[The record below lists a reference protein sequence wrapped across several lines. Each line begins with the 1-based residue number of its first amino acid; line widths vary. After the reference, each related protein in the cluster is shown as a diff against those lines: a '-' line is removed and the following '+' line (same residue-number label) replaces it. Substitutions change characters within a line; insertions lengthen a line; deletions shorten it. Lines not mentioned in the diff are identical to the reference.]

1 MSQISLPSLSL
12 VPTPDELRRG
22 TGALPVQAPGKAS
35 ASKKSFAWPTPPLA
49 AYPLPVPA
57 LEPEP
62 CEIEGRTGN
71 LMAGLMVSFEPEE
84 GLVRVQVPPER
95 VPMALRFNQIR
106 RLTLKRSLAPLSAA
120 MVADAAGDPPDQVL
134 AHHQSQSYT
143 VQLMGGASM
152 AGRTVGHVEMPVGL
166 FLFAPL
172 DGLGSVQRIFV
183 PRVAIEQFQI
193 GERLGQMLIEQQA
206 TTPEQLEQVLLQQQ
220 TQRQKKL
227 GEQLVERQIVTPEQ
241 LLTALDKQARMPSV
255 RLGEALVALG
265 YLTDKQL
272 QEALQLQRTDRVQ
285 PLGELLVEKG
295 LVEGEQLRIA
305 LARKMGYPVVDVA
318 GFPVDPA
325 LIPLLPAPA
334 ARRLQ
339 VLPLMRRGGRLVVAM
354 HDASQQSV
362 IEELQ
367 RLTQSHIAPTL
378 AGGTGLAEAIERAY
392 SQVTSDLIEYTPVD
406 DLPARR
412 TPMPP
417 AHFPAAALRRAAGP
431 SVDLPVEL
439 PVTVP
444 TLPPPAPPV
453 VVQDTLRPNEGPM
466 SVADAADAGFPL
478 ISLEA
483 MGVEVTELTGL
494 AGHDAADLPHPVD
507 HTPTQPLAHPSDPH
521 AAATHEHAEV
531 DLPITV
537 PAGWPVDAPT
547 VDVTPAQAPS
557 IEARHA
563 EPAPVAAPSPGKP
576 VPRHE
581 RQAQAA
587 AADAEASSRARSSAD
602 RHESPLLQTLANLV
616 LDALGRGA
624 SSVQIETLG
633 PDDKLQVRLRRN
645 GRLEPHTDLPAT
657 YRVPLIARI
666 KALCELDV
674 SETRRPQEGRLAFGR
689 LVPQHKI
696 DLRVHV
702 LPTQNGLEDVVIG
715 LPSRLKPMA
724 LDALGMA
731 APEVE
736 RLKGLLDR
744 PAGLILCVGPARSGR
759 TTSLHASLAH
769 LNRPERR
776 IWTLEDRIELTQP
789 GLRQMQVHPDEGQTY
804 ESGLRTLL
812 NTDADVLMV
821 GHIGDVGTARVAVDA
836 ALQGRLVI
844 GAMTGRNA
852 CDAVMRL
859 MDQGVTPWDLSDALL
874 GVHSQR
880 LLRRM
885 CSACRMSRSAKETEI
900 EEWVEGYFHGAVVA
914 DPLPEREAL
923 LRSWLER
930 FGREGRLRRFQSPG
944 CERCGHTG
952 QRGRLAV
959 HELLVVTRE
968 LRRLIRAGAP
978 AWNLQRQAQKD
989 GMRTL
994 RQEAVEKMVAGQITL
1009 DEVRTVLDL

>member
-1 MSQISLPSLSL
+1 MASAILLMTRPTMSELSLPSLSL

-22 TGALPVQAPGKAS
+22 ASALPTQASDKAS
-35 ASKKSFAWPTPPLA
+35 PSKHSFAWPTPPLA

-71 LMAGLMVSFEPEE
+71 LIAGLMMSFEPEE
-84 GLVRVQVPPER
+84 GLLRVQVPPER
-95 VPMALRFNQIR
+95 VPMTLRFNQVR
-106 RLTLKRSLAPLSAA
+106 RVTLKRRLVPLGVA

-134 AHHQSQSYT
+134 AHHLSQSYT
-143 VQLMGGASM
+143 VQLMGGGSM
-152 AGRTVGHVEMPVGL
+152 AGQTVGHVEIPVGL

-172 DGLGSVQRIFV
+172 DALGSVQRIFV
-183 PRVAIEQFQI
+183 PRVAIEQSQI

-220 TQRQKKL
+220 NQRQKKL
-227 GEQLVERQIVTPEQ
+227 GEQLLERQVVTPEQ

-272 QEALQLQRTDRVQ
+272 QEALHQQRTDRVQ

-305 LARKMGYPVVDVA
+305 LARKLGYPVVDVA
-318 GFPVDPA
+318 GFPVDRS
-325 LIPLLPAPA
+325 LMQLLPAPA

-362 IEELQ
+362 IDELQ
-367 RLTQSHIAPTL
+367 RITQCHIAPTL
-378 AGGTGLAEAIERAY
+378 AGGPGLVAAIERAY
-392 SQVTSDLIEYTPVD
+392 SQVTSDLIEYTPAD
-406 DLPARR
+406 ELPARSGSQ
-412 TPMPP
+412 PSP
-417 AHFPAAALRRAAGP
+417 HFPAAAQRKAADRAPLA
-431 SVDLPVEL
+431 VVAPVAI
-439 PVTVP
+439 PVVP
-444 TLPPPAPPV
+444 PMAPRAVAPATPPAPP
-453 VVQDTLRPNEGPM
+453 R
-466 SVADAADAGFPL
+466 SDAAEAAFPL

-483 MGVEVTELTGL
+483 MGVEVTELTEL
-494 AGHDAADLPHPVD
+494 AGHEFAELH
-507 HTPTQPLAHPSDPH
+507 H
-521 AAATHEHAEV
+521 AAQTASGSSKAAAAE
-531 DLPITV
+531 PSAGV
-537 PAGWPVDAPT
+537 PA
-547 VDVTPAQAPS
+547 PAEKALS
-557 IEARHA
+557 
-563 EPAPVAAPSPGKP
+563 
-576 VPRHE
+576 RHE
-581 RQAQAA
+581 RQAQASA
-587 AADAEASSRARSSAD
+587 AEAEAASHARSSAD

-645 GRLEPHTDLPAT
+645 GRLESHTELPAA
-657 YRVPLIARI
+657 YRAPLIARI
-666 KALCELDV
+666 KALSDLDV

-689 LVPQHKI
+689 LVPQHRI

-702 LPTQNGLEDVVIG
+702 LPTQNGLEDVVLG
-715 LPSRLKPMA
+715 LPSRLKPMV
-724 LDALGMA
+724 LDALGLA
-731 APEVE
+731 AADVE

-769 LNRPERR
+769 LNRPDRR

-789 GLRQMQVHPDEGQTY
+789 GLRQMQVHPEEGQTF
-804 ESGLRTLL
+804 EAGLRTLL

-821 GHIGDVGTARVAVDA
+821 GHIGDAGTARMAVEA

-885 CSACRMSRSAKETEI
+885 CSACRMSRGAKEAEI

-914 DPLPEREAL
+914 DPQAEREAL

-989 GMRTL
+989 GMRSL
-994 RQEAVEKMVAGQITL
+994 RQDAVEKMVAGQITL
-1009 DEVRTVLDL
+1009 DEVRTVIDL